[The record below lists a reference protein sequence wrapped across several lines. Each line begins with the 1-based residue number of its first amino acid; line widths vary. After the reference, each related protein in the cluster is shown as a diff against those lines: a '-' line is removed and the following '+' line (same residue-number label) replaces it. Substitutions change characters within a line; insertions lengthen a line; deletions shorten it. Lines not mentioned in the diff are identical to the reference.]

1 MCDLLW
7 SDPLEDFGNEKNA
20 EHFSHN
26 SVRGCSY
33 FYSYAACCDFL
44 QNNSLLSIIR
54 AHEAQ
59 DAGYRMYRKSQTT
72 GFPSLITIFSAPN
85 YLDVYNNKAA
95 VLKYENNVMNIRQF
109 NCSPHPYWL
118 PNFMDVFTWSLPFV
132 GEKVT
137 EMLVN
142 VLNICSDD
150 ELMSDGD
157 DALEE
162 ANLRKEVI
170 RNKIRAIGKMA
181 RVFSVLREESESV
194 LQLKGLTPTGA
205 LPLGALSGGK
215 MSLKNGERKNK
226 IKWKR
231 DIDDTVSLQGFSP
244 NHKITS
250 FAEAKGL
257 DAINERMPPRKNAP
271 PTPVNEEKP
280 VIKPAAAATG
290 EKQEQCTPPPHS

>member
-1 MCDLLW
+1 TECI
-7 SDPLEDFGNEKNA
+7 G
-20 EHFSHN
+20 
-26 SVRGCSY
+26 
-33 FYSYAACCDFL
+33 
-44 QNNSLLSIIR
+44 
-54 AHEAQ
+54 
-59 DAGYRMYRKSQTT
+59 KSQTT

-162 ANLRKEVI
+162 
-170 RNKIRAIGKMA
+170 GTSS
-181 RVFSVLREESESV
+181 FCT
-194 LQLKGLTPTGA
+194 LQLSYNTHTGLY
-205 LPLGALSGGK
+205 LFWLYVFCLK
-215 MSLKNGERKNK
+215 RSL
-226 IKWKR
+226 IY
-231 DIDDTVSLQGFSP
+231 L
-244 NHKITS
+244 
-250 FAEAKGL
+250 L
-257 DAINERMPPRKNAP
+257 L
-271 PTPVNEEKP
+271 
-280 VIKPAAAATG
+280 
-290 EKQEQCTPPPHS
+290 